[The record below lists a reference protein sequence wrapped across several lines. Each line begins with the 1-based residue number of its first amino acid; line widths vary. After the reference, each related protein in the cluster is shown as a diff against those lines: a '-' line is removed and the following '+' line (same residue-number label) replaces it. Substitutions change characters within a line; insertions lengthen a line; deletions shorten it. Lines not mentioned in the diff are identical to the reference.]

1 MTRARSAA
9 RADRFLT
16 VALVVLSLVAGAFL
30 SSLASRWLPGAG
42 EPAVVSGPAAR
53 SSGAPTLDRSRI
65 RIEVL
70 NAARVPGLA
79 DRMTRLL
86 RSRGFDVVNYG
97 NANGEPRART
107 TILDRLD
114 NPAYAREVA
123 RELPGAPI
131 RRELAPEGLVDVTVV
146 LGLDHARFLGP
157 EEGAGAAPRGLE
169 RVRGKLRETLS
180 R

>member
-1 MTRARSAA
+1 MTSARSAA

-16 VALVVLSLVAGAFL
+16 VALVVLSFVAGAFL
-30 SSLASRWLPGAG
+30 SSLASRWLPEGE
-42 EPAVVSGPAAR
+42 EPAVLSGPAAR
-53 SSGAPTLDRSRI
+53 SSARAPTLDRSRI
-65 RIEVL
+65 RIEIL

-97 NANGEPRART
+97 NADGDPRART

-157 EEGAGAAPRGLE
+157 ET
-169 RVRGKLRETLS
+169 LR